1 MRRLRLIDLRQ
12 SRLPSVLGYCSGDIP
27 QLCQAINAAQERLI
41 TAKEASEDGW
51 WGGFAEVRF
60 NVSNSNPFIT
70 TPREI
75 ARLEMIDVCG
85 TPIQLNNPFMEYMMF
100 GAGRSPRRW
109 QNGGGFCGFWRNRC
123 QAFMRNNAVT
133 FEDLLPAPQTI
144 RIFAADP
151 ADTDGT
157 HRVLL
162 QGLDANGQVV
172 YSQDGQNQ
180 VVGIFLTLSAPF
192 VDSPFPF
199 SQLTGIQKDVT
210 AGQVQFFQVDPT
222 TAVQNALHTM
232 EPSEETALYRR
243 YYLNRLPFNCC
254 HSAPN
259 PCQPLPAGVSRYVQV
274 TAMAKLELI
283 PVTTDTDYTLIQSQE
298 AIINECEAIRYEGMD
313 NATAAGM
320 ADRKHRKAIGLLN
333 GELAHR
339 LGIDQPAVNFAPFG
353 DARLE
358 RLNIGMT

>member
-1 MRRLRLIDLRQ
+1 MQRLRGVDLRM
-12 SRLPSVLGYCSGDIP
+12 SRLPNVLGLCSGDAP
-27 QLCQAINAAQERLI
+27 QIFQYVNSAQERLL
-41 TAKEASEDGW
+41 TAKEAGDEGW
-51 WGGFAEVRF
+51 WGTWAEVAF
-60 NVSNSNPFIT
+60 NVSNRNPFIT

-85 TPIQLNNPFMEYMMF
+85 RPIQLNNQFFEYLQF

-109 QNGGGFCGFWRNRC
+109 QNGGGACGFWRNRC

-133 FEDLLPAPQTI
+133 FEDLLPTPQTI

-180 VVGIFLTLSAPF
+180 VVGIFLTLTAPF

-243 YYLNRLPFNCC
+243 YYRTFLSTPA
-254 HSAPN
+254 AP
-259 PCQPLPAGVSRYVQV
+259 PLAFEPGVSESQHV
-274 TAMAKLELI
+274 L
-283 PVTTDTDYTLIQSQE
+283 PVHLVIQRIE
-298 AIINECEAIRYEGMD
+298 
-313 NATAAGM
+313 TKAG
-320 ADRKHRKAIGLLN
+320 RFLRF
-333 GELAHR
+333 
-339 LGIDQPAVNFAPFG
+339 VV
-353 DARLE
+353 
-358 RLNIGMT
+358 